1 MLFEE
6 RYFWCSVPCQ
16 LGYSPVCNSRQNT
29 LNTTAL
35 CPAVRE
41 EEEEEECSCLPRRL
55 IEEDLRS
62 GVNPLGLE
70 SEECVQL
77 PSDIIYNNLP
87 NINIGEWRDR
97 KHKHH
102 LATVVISQL
111 GGLEYLRVRHSHS
124 QDTR

>member
-1 MLFEE
+1 MFEE
-6 RYFWCSVPCQ
+6 KYFWCSVPCQ
-16 LGYSPVCNSRQNT
+16 LGYSPVCNSHRNT

-35 CPAVRE
+35 CPAVREEE

-70 SEECVQL
+70 SEDCVQL
-77 PSDIIYNNLP
+77 PSDIIYNNLL
-87 NINIGEWRDR
+87 NINNGEWRDR
-97 KHKHH
+97 HKDY
-102 LATVVISQL
+102 LATLVNSQL
-111 GGLEYLRVRHSHS
+111 GGMEYLRVRHSHS